1 MYLVLWVFYLVPS
14 SARYFSVVL
23 FCLTYC
29 VCGFLCT
36 SYRVVVTLAS
46 DVYPLLGEIGTL
58 TCVGFLFVCVC

>member
-1 MYLVLWVFYLVPS
+1 MYLMLWVFYLVPS

-23 FCLTYC
+23 LFLTYC
-29 VCGFLCT
+29 VCGFLCIG
-36 SYRVVVTLAS
+36 YRVVVAVAS